1 MPGANTPNLG
11 LIIPTV
17 GGDVG
22 TWGPE
27 VVADLDILDEL
38 GQFAPTFFVAS
49 GLITPGTNPWSVNYV
64 QGGTVGT
71 LQTLAAPAAYPGR
84 IITVMK
90 TDASAGGVT
99 LQSFSGV
106 INSAGGSGIYI
117 LSGQYQYVTMH
128 SDGTNWNVIGNN

>member
-38 GQFAPTFFVAS
+38 GQFAPTTFVAS
-49 GLITPGTNPWSVNYV
+49 GLIVPGTNPWSVIYA
-64 QGGTVGT
+64 QGGAAGIVLT
-71 LQTLAAPAAYPGR
+71 LSAAAAYLGR
-84 IITVMK
+84 IITVFK
-90 TDASAGGVT
+90 TDATPGAVT
-99 LQSFSGV
+99 LTPFSGV
-106 INSAGGSGIYI
+106 INSPGNAGSYI
-117 LSGQYQYVTMH
+117 LSGQAQYVTMH

>member
-27 VVADLDILDEL
+27 VVEDLDILDAL
-38 GQFAPTFFVAS
+38 GQFAPTTFVANA
-49 GLITPGTNPWSVNYV
+49 LITPGTNPWSVNYA
-64 QGGTVGT
+64 QGGVGGIVLT
-71 LQTLAAPAAYPGR
+71 LPAAAAYPGR

-90 TDASAGGVT
+90 TDATVGTVT
-99 LQSFSGV
+99 LAPFSGV
-106 INSAGGSGIYI
+106 INSPSGSGNYI
-117 LSGQYQYVTMH
+117 LSGQYQYVTAH
-128 SDGTNWNVIGNN
+128 SDSVNWNVIANN